1 MLNKTDI
8 NKHIYLQFALLSK
21 KRELNFFY
29 LINELYN
36 IQVHNS
42 RISVYNCLFYI
53 VKKRETKGLKG
64 IGKVQLSLIKK
75 TLLSQGSFILLCPSI
90 GPFIGSFRQEKE
102 KHEALWD

>member
-53 VKKRETKGLKG
+53 VKKL
-64 IGKVQLSLIKK
+64 
-75 TLLSQGSFILLCPSI
+75 
-90 GPFIGSFRQEKE
+90 
-102 KHEALWD
+102 